1 MDALDVP
8 QAPDGAAFQQSSSL
22 RRFIPK
28 AHSISWWMLLVTTGA
43 VLITSIDR
51 AILPTVLPALLTD
64 FHLDAMQGGFLVS
77 LSFLGSTIGGVILGI
92 FGDAMGGGPR
102 RAWAWCLTVA
112 VVIASSIATAFAKGL
127 FLFKVLRVTMGIGTG
142 GLEPINV
149 AMISEWWPKEHRGFA
164 VGTHHTGFPIGQF
177 VGPLLI
183 AGIVLFGTW
192 REVFLLLPLLAVPI
206 VVMQIILAKWQ
217 HLDSVNTWITDNNLT
232 PSLTRDHKPAPYLK
246 NPFPIL
252 YRVIRTDRNV
262 ALAVITNFLF
272 LWTEAAVTGF
282 LTLQLTREVH
292 VSLAVAATI
301 SGASGITGWI
311 GQVVWGTISDHRG
324 RKFSLN
330 IIAIGSAVSIF
341 LMAYISSV
349 PMAWLL
355 LLGWGLFRNS
365 PYPVLYAAVIDI
377 VPGSAA
383 SGLGLMVGI
392 GLGLSGVVAAPIGG
406 WLIDHSGFTAHY
418 TLLAALCL
426 LALIP
431 IAMMRESSAGVQA
444 EAKLHTS

>member
-1 MDALDVP
+1 MRSLTRFVP
-8 QAPDGAAFQQSSSL
+8 
-22 RRFIPK
+22 R

-64 FHLDAMQGGFLVS
+64 FHLDATQGGILVS
-77 LSFLGSTIGGVILGI
+77 LSFIGSTIGGVILGI

-102 RAWAWCLTVA
+102 RAWAWLVTVMI
-112 VVIASSIATAFAKGL
+112 VILSSVATAWTRSMT
-127 FLFKVLRVTMGIGTG
+127 LFKILRVTMGIGTG

-177 VGPLLI
+177 LGPLMI
-183 AGIVLFGTW
+183 AGIVAFATW
-192 REVFLLLPLLAVPI
+192 RETFLVLPLLALPVVILQI
-206 VVMQIILAKWQ
+206 VLARWQ
-217 HLDSVNTWITDNNLT
+217 HLDSVNAWINDKGMT
-232 PSLTRDHKPAPYLK
+232 PSLTRDDKPSPYLK

-252 YRVIRTDRNV
+252 MHAMRSDRNV
-262 ALAVITNFLF
+262 LLAVITNFLF

-292 VSLAVAATI
+292 ISLAQAATI
-301 SGASGITGWI
+301 SGASGITGWM
-311 GQVVWGTISDHRG
+311 GQIFWGTVSDHRG

-330 IIAIGSAVSIF
+330 FLAIGSAVSIF
-341 LMAYISSV
+341 LMGYISSV
-349 PMAWLL
+349 SMAWLL
-355 LLGWGLFRNS
+355 LMGWGLFRNS

-377 VPGSAA
+377 VPKSAA

-392 GLGLSGVVAAPIGG
+392 GLGLSGVIAAPVAG
-406 WLIDHSGFTAHY
+406 WLIDHMGFGAHY
-418 TLLAALCL
+418 TLLALLSLAALV
-426 LALIP
+426 P
-431 IAMMRESSAGVQA
+431 IALMHESATDKGDCLQ
-444 EAKLHTS
+444 